1 MAITAAAIA
10 ATVTLAMRRL
20 VLVATVAACN
30 DTGDPAACFGV
41 CGDGTVC
48 TAGRCVVATDDTPE
62 PEPDPD
68 PATKSKRRR
77 GGKRGAA
84 DKSGAEAD
92 AFAPVD
98 DSDVREYDGNKTQ
111 VMDMKVGTERLDD
124 ELVRSHLRRLEPKFN
139 GCIETAAQHS
149 EAELRGGE
157 IDFTFS
163 ITGRGKVDSV
173 TVKAPP
179 HLRVFGIVP
188 CLRKA
193 LASYTFP
200 SFDGATMGVDYSFT
214 VG

>member
-1 MAITAAAIA
+1 
-10 ATVTLAMRRL
+10 MRRAVIL
-20 VLVATVAACN
+20 ATLAACN
-30 DTGDPAACFGV
+30 DAGDAAACYGV
-41 CGDGTVC
+41 CGDGTTC
-48 TAGRCVVATDDTPE
+48 KAGRCVVAVDDTADE
-62 PEPDPD
+62 PAPDPD
-68 PATKSKRRR
+68 LATKSGKRRR
-77 GGKRGAA
+77 AGKRTAA
-84 DKSGAEAD
+84 DKATAD
-92 AFAPVD
+92 GFTPVD
-98 DSDVREYDGNKTQ
+98 DSDVREYDGDGTK

-149 EAELRGGE
+149 EGEIRGGE

-163 ITGRGKVDSV
+163 ITGGGKVDGVS
-173 TVKAPP
+173 VKAPA

-193 LASYTFP
+193 LASYRFP